1 MTRIF
6 LGVFIALFIV
16 SCEVPATDY
25 ATLSGTIQNP
35 NSDSLMVRSK
45 TYSKTIAVASDGSFN
60 DTLKLT
66 PDIYRLFD
74 GKEQTNI
81 YLKNGFDLTLTLNT
95 QEFDESITYSGE
107 GAEDNNFLA
116 AYALQQE
123 KALNKDFSRASDIT
137 AMNAEIESAKRNLQ
151 QFVDAKSNL
160 DSVVV
165 DFAKKDL
172 DPMMKSLQA
181 YYGGILQVRQAF
193 PVGSPA
199 PTFEDY
205 ENFKGGT
212 TSLSDLEGKFVYV
225 DVWATWCA
233 PCKAEIPYLKEI
245 EADYHDKNIAFV
257 SMSIDDDRTH
267 GGSWEKAKSDWKAM
281 VANKDLGGIQIY
293 APEGWQSDFVTGFQI
308 KGIPRFILIDPEGNV
323 ADPSA
328 PRPSNPELRE
338 TLNKLLSS

>member
-1 MTRIF
+1 MR
-6 LGVFIALFIV
+6 
-16 SCEVPATDY
+16 
-25 ATLSGTIQNP
+25 
-35 NSDSLMVRSK
+35 K
-45 TYSKTIAVASDGSFN
+45 
-60 DTLKLT
+60 
-66 PDIYRLFD
+66 
-74 GKEQTNI
+74 
-81 YLKNGFDLTLTLNT
+81 
-95 QEFDESITYSGE
+95 
-107 GAEDNNFLA
+107 
-116 AYALQQE
+116 
-123 KALNKDFSRASDIT
+123 
-137 AMNAEIESAKRNLQ
+137 
-151 QFVDAKSNL
+151 
-160 DSVVV
+160 
-165 DFAKKDL
+165 
-172 DPMMKSLQA
+172 
-181 YYGGILQVRQAF
+181 AF

-281 VANKDLGGIQIY
+281 VADKDLGGIQIY
-293 APEGWQSDFVTGFQI
+293 APKGWQSDFVTGFQI